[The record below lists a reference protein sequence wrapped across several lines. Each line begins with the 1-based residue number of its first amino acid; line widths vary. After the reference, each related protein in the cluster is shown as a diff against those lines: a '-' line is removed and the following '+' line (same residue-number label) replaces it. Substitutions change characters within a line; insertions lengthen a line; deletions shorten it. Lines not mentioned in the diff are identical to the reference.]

1 MMEVRKRAR
10 KVRRKTVM
18 TIPKKKERSHQMI
31 PKKTRMVLKKRNLT
45 TLSLKK
51 KRPQFC

>member
-1 MMEVRKRAR
+1 MTEVRKRAR
-10 KVRRKTVM
+10 KVRVKTVM

-31 PKKTRMVLKKRNLT
+31 PKKTKMAPKRRNLT
-45 TLSLKK
+45 TLNPKK